1 MANDVQVVG
10 DIPVETREAVT
21 GVVRAL
27 EKAFNA
33 KDPDA
38 LGEQYAHDSSWTN
51 AMGRTLGGREEITE
65 FSRPAMKGFLKDS
78 RARYEI
84 VRMLAVAPEVIAVNV
99 AQTPVDAS
107 GEPVR
112 APHGRALYVIA
123 RREDGWKIVAG
134 QNSAIDPP
142 TD

>member
-1 MANDVQVVG
+1 MTNDVQVVG
-10 DIPVETREAVT
+10 NIPAEVREAVT
-21 GVVRAL
+21 GVVKAL

-38 LGEQYAHDSSWTN
+38 LGEQYARDASWTN
-51 AMGRTLGGREEITE
+51 AVGRTLGGREEITE
-65 FSRPAMKGFLKDS
+65 FSRPAMTGFLKDS
-78 RARYEI
+78 YARYQVVRLLEI
-84 VRMLAVAPEVIAVNV
+84 APEVIAVNV

-134 QNSAIDPP
+134 QNNAIDPP